1 MTLSNIATHIGLAE
15 LDSDHCRAI
24 CDEIGARL
32 ALVLQPETAALPS
45 RIAKLL
51 DQLALRDHVEDAPSI
66 APSLEDM
73 RTMEP
78 SAIEAGL

>member
-1 MTLSNIATHIGLAE
+1 MLSGATNIKLAE

-32 ALVLQPETAALPS
+32 ALVLRPETADLPP
-45 RIAKLL
+45 RIAELL
-51 DQLALRDHVEDAPSI
+51 DQLALLDHIEDAPSI
-66 APSLEDM
+66 SPSLEDM
-73 RTMEP
+73 RTMPP

>member
-1 MTLSNIATHIGLAE
+1 MLSGATNIQLAE

-32 ALVLQPETAALPS
+32 ALVLQPATADLPS
-45 RIAKLL
+45 RIAELL
-51 DQLALRDHVEDAPSI
+51 DQLALLDHIEDAPSI
-66 APSLEDM
+66 SPSLEDM
-73 RTMEP
+73 RTMRP

>member
-1 MTLSNIATHIGLAE
+1 MLSGATNIQLAE

-32 ALVLQPETAALPS
+32 ALVLQPETDLPS
-45 RIAKLL
+45 RIAELL
-51 DQLALRDHVEDAPSI
+51 DQLALLDHIEDAPSI
-66 APSLEDM
+66 SPSLEDT
-73 RTMEP
+73 RTMRP

>member
-1 MTLSNIATHIGLAE
+1 MLSDATNIQLAE

-32 ALVLQPETAALPS
+32 ALVLRPETADLPP
-45 RIAKLL
+45 RIAELL
-51 DQLALRDHVEDAPSI
+51 DQLALLDHIEDAPSI
-66 APSLEDM
+66 SPSLEDV
-73 RTMEP
+73 RTMRP

>member
-1 MTLSNIATHIGLAE
+1 VLSGATNIQLAE

-32 ALVLQPETAALPS
+32 ALILQPETADLPS

-51 DQLALRDHVEDAPSI
+51 DRLALLDHIEDAPSI
-66 APSLEDM
+66 SPSLEDM
-73 RTMEP
+73 LTIEP
-78 SAIEAGL
+78 STIEAGL

>member
-1 MTLSNIATHIGLAE
+1 MLSGTTNIKLAE

-32 ALVLQPETAALPS
+32 ALVLQPETANLPS

-51 DQLALRDHVEDAPSI
+51 DQLALLDHVEDAPSI
-66 APSLEDM
+66 SPSLEDT
-73 RTMEP
+73 RTMRP
-78 SAIEAGL
+78 AATC

>member
-1 MTLSNIATHIGLAE
+1 MLSGATNIQLAE

-32 ALVLQPETAALPS
+32 ALVLRPETADLPS
-45 RIAKLL
+45 RIAELL
-51 DQLALRDHVEDAPSI
+51 DQLALLDHIEDAPSI
-66 APSLEDM
+66 SPSLEDM
-73 RTMEP
+73 RTMRP